1 MLNIR
6 LYLGI
11 YTHVNMYVYIYV
23 YTHIYMHTITISTNS
38 NEKDA
43 MNLKEHGVG
52 CIQSLGGRI
61 VIKL

>member
-1 MLNIR
+1 
-6 LYLGI
+6 
-11 YTHVNMYVYIYV
+11 
-23 YTHIYMHTITISTNS
+23 MHTITISTNS